1 MEIENRTELVSEA
14 ISLIINSAPI
24 SEVLRVYSLALQNEL
39 NSMDDVTLS
48 SALVNAG
55 YSTLAEKYNLLGIL
69 EDHSEADSELGE
81 YED

>member
-1 MEIENRTELVSEA
+1 MEIENRTELMSEA

-39 NSMDDVTLS
+39 NNMDDVTLA

-55 YSTLAEKYNLLGIL
+55 YSTLADKYNLVEI
-69 EDHSEADSELGE
+69 SESFIVPDTSPE
-81 YED
+81 